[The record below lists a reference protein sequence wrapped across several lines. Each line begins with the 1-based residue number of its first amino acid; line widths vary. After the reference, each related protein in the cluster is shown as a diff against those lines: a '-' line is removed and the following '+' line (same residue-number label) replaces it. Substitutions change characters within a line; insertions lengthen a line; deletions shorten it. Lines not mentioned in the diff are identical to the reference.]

1 MLLPCFSL
9 RPGWWLFVF
18 KFCWLLL
25 FVAATQEIASEMG
38 WLHRMFGSCLKE
50 RTGNVC
56 FMKNLAIHQDLRPE
70 VWEHDCLQLLRAI
83 FVWFMEKEG
92 LATGGTN
99 VENKC
104 MESPHYI
111 ACQVLGFMLCFQCFG
126 RWCQVKM
133 ITWNCMTY
141 IAWEHGIAMMMMMT
155 KIKCIGVSRH
165 VIVLK
170 RLATTCLWHTMHGT
184 KNMEDN
190 WIEVGRMTQH
200 DTASHTLGLSC
211 LKAHGIPWHDSPTTH
226 PPEVGV
232 TPLAG
237 CGAGMLWGQ
246 RATCSNKTGGVW
258 QQGLWANAPAGA
270 TQVKCRA
277 LLLGYPR

>member
-1 MLLPCFSL
+1 MFLFASWLVVVCFQILLAAPVCCCHSGNCFRDGLTSSDVWKLLEGKNWECLFHEESGNSPRSETWGLGAWLPATTSSDLCLVHGKRRVGNGRNKCGKQMHGITSL
-9 RPGWWLFVF
+9 HA
-18 KFCWLLL
+18 KFL
-25 FVAATQEIASEMG
+25 
-38 WLHRMFGSCLKE
+38 GSCSVF
-50 RTGNVC
+50 NVSDVD
-56 FMKNLAIHQDLRPE
+56 A
-70 VWEHDCLQLLRAI
+70 
-83 FVWFMEKEG
+83 
-92 LATGGTN
+92 
-99 VENKC
+99 
-104 MESPHYI
+104 
-111 ACQVLGFMLCFQCFG
+111 
-126 RWCQVKM
+126 RWK
-133 ITWNCMTY
+133 WL
-141 IAWEHGIAMMMMMT
+141 HGIAWHTLHENMELQWWWWWQ
-155 KIKCIGVSRH
+155 KCIGVSRH

-246 RATCSNKTGGVW
+246 RATCSNKTSGVW